1 MNFTKKVLSVAAAA
15 ALIAG
20 AGAVAAT
27 PASAKVKRVV
37 TGGTVIEVPLAL
49 VSGAAGAGVT
59 ITPIKPALAEATSD
73 VVGIAFPAQ
82 MPKTDGVLPH
92 KGGLSFASAKTGVT
106 LTFTNPSIEYATSG
120 GDTAVISGTIGGI
133 PDGNPLATLN
143 GKPLELLDVKNFT
156 VEWKIGK
163 VKKVGKKFE
172 KVLTQTM
179 SGEVFVSSN
188 GLVIDGV
195 NALMGAPLFTAGMP
209 FGALDT
215 EWSVKVI
222 CDTAKECK

>member
-1 MNFTKKVLSVAAAA
+1 MNFAKRVVSVAAAA

-20 AGAVAAT
+20 VGTAVAS
-27 PASAKVKRVV
+27 PASAKIKRTVS
-37 TGGTVIEVPLAL
+37 GGTVIEVPLAL
-49 VSGAAGAGVT
+49 VSGAGDAGVA
-59 ITPIKPALAEATSD
+59 ITPIKPAAAEATSE

-92 KGGLSFASAKTGVT
+92 RGGLSFASANTGVT
-106 LTFTNPSIEYATSG
+106 LTFKNPSITYPTSG

-133 PDGNPLATLN
+133 PADNPLATLN
-143 GKPLELLDVKNFT
+143 GKPVDLLDVKNFT

-163 VKKVGKKFE
+163 VKKVGKKYE

-179 SGEVFVSSN
+179 SGDVLVSSN
-188 GLVIDGV
+188 GLIIDGV

-215 EWSVKVI
+215 EWSVKLT

>member
-1 MNFTKKVLSVAAAA
+1 MSITKKVVSLAAAA

-20 AGAVAAT
+20 AGAAVAS
-27 PASAKVKRVV
+27 PASAKVTR
-37 TGGTVIEVPLAL
+37 TASGGTVIEVPVAL
-49 VSGAAGAGVT
+49 VTGAAGAGVN
-59 ITPIKPALAEATSD
+59 ITAIKPALAEVTSE

-92 KGGLSFASAKTGVT
+92 KGGLSFVSMKTGVT
-106 LTFTNPSIEYATSG
+106 LTFTNPSIDYPTSG

-143 GKPLELLDVKNFT
+143 GKPVALLDVKNFT
-156 VEWKIGK
+156 TEWKIGK
-163 VKKVGKKFE
+163 VKKVGKKFQ

-179 SGEVFVSSN
+179 SGDVFVSSN
-188 GLVIDGV
+188 GLIIDGV
-195 NALMGAPLFTAGMP
+195 NALMGAPLFTAGMA
-209 FGALDT
+209 FGSLDT
-215 EWSVKVI
+215 EWSVKVT